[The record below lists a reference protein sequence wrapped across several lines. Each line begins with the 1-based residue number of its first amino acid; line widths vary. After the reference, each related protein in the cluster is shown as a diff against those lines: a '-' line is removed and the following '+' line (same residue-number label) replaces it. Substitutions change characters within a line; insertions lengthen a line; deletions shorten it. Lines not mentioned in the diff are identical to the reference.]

1 MKKQLAL
8 LLALLMCLPAVS
20 SCSESSPSG
29 ETDAPVSQTVPDADE
44 SAEPEEPEEPETTRA
59 DYPDTLPELDFG
71 GETVVIHTRGD
82 SNATVEIY
90 SEEMNGQPIND
101 AIYERNEL
109 VSERLGVVIE
119 PFIGSTWTAYDNDV
133 AAIRS
138 SIMSNSA
145 AFDIVA
151 GWSARIPALSLECI
165 LHNLNTLPH
174 LNLSQPWWTVTDEL
188 DIGGQI
194 HFVTG
199 DVATSM
205 LASMCIYLFNHKV
218 ANDLSIEN
226 LYDVVRDHKWTVDY
240 IHTLTSGLY
249 RDLNG
254 NGSFDESDFY
264 GLTTS
269 SVNDADGYMQGF
281 RVSMVSRD
289 EEGYPVLDVN
299 MEHLTTVV
307 EKLYNLNWNNTGCW
321 CITGDGTSLAP
332 FVEDR
337 TLLSTSRVT
346 SMFDQLANM
355 ESDYGVLPYP
365 LLNEAQENYGTRVQ
379 DSVSLWCVPIDV
391 SSTEKSGA
399 VLEAL
404 SAQSYRTVTP
414 EYFDVAL
421 KSRYSRDPDTAEMM
435 DLVKD
440 SIYFNFE
447 SLYNETIA
455 TPWYVL
461 RDLMP
466 QKSTDFASYWKGK
479 EKQVK
484 RILKTTA
491 KELKENMNQ

>member
-1 MKKQLAL
+1 
-8 LLALLMCLPAVS
+8 MCLPAAAG
-20 SCSESSPSG
+20 CSDSNAADES
-29 ETDAPVSQTVPDADE
+29 DAPVSAVSTE
-44 SAEPEEPEEPETTRA
+44 TPETEETETTRA
-59 DYPDTLPELDFG
+59 DIPDTLPELDFG

-82 SNATVEIY
+82 SNATVEIF

-133 AAIRS
+133 AAIRQ

-151 GWSARIPALSLECI
+151 GWSARIPALSLECV
-165 LHNLNTLPH
+165 LYNLNTLPH
-174 LNLSQPWWTVTDEL
+174 LNLDQPWWSVTDEL

-199 DVATSM
+199 DLATSM
-205 LASMCIYLFNHKV
+205 LDSMCIYLFNHKV
-218 ANDLSIEN
+218 AADLSIEN
-226 LYDVVRDHKWTVDY
+226 LYDVVREHRWTIDY
-240 IHTLTSGLY
+240 VYTLTSGLY
-249 RDLNG
+249 RDLDG

-289 EEGYPVLDVN
+289 EEGYPVLDLN
-299 MEHLTTVV
+299 TEHLTTVV

-321 CITGDGTSLAP
+321 CITGDGTSLSP

-365 LLNEAQENYGTRVQ
+365 LLNEAQPEYGTRVQ

-391 SSTEKSGA
+391 RSTEKSGA

-421 KSRYSRDPDTAEMM
+421 KSRYSRDPETAEMM

-447 SLYNETIA
+447 SLYNEAIG
-455 TPWYVL
+455 TPWYIL

-479 EKQVK
+479 EKVVK
-484 RILKTTA
+484 RILNVTA
-491 KELKENMNQ
+491 KDLKKNMNQ